1 MVGVRR
7 WLDRGRVDRGR
18 VDRGQLGR
26 LDRFRL
32 ERGGWVEERRR
43 VDDEGIGLNV
53 D

>member
-7 WLDRGRVDRGR
+7 W
-18 VDRGQLGR
+18 

-43 VDDEGIGLNV
+43 VDDGGIGVSMDWGYIVYELIV
-53 D
+53 